1 MGKFKKI
8 LQVLLGEDQEQAK
21 PQNQEQVDAPYAQ
34 DKGTLVT
41 LNAEQVQVAVLGDNQ
56 GVEVQRRPPMQRNE
70 MRMGGEE
77 IKAGTLH

>member
-1 MGKFKKI
+1 MGKFKKV
-8 LQVLLGEDQEQAK
+8 LQILLGEDQPETQA
-21 PQNQEQVDAPYAQ
+21 QANIPYTQ

-41 LNAEQVQVAVLGDNQ
+41 LDAEEAQVVVLGDNE
-56 GVEVQRRPPMQRNE
+56 GVSVERRFPMQRKE